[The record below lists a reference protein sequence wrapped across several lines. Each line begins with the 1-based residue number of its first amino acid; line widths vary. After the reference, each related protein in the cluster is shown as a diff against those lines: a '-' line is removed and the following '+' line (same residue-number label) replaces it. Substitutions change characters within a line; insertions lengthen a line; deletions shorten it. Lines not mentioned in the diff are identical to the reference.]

1 MTLDQF
7 YLLLSGFLGVLF
19 HCFLK
24 LNSLLKLAQKANLPF
39 NWYRDYVYR
48 DFPTI
53 ILSVLSVLIWYF
65 CFKEIAAKYT
75 QVADFARVS
84 FVAMGAIG
92 SYLIQRFLSQAQKKI
107 DKAIDVKTDIADGKK
122 KEDE

>member
-7 YLLLSGFLGVLF
+7 YLLISGFLGVLF

-24 LNSLLKLAQKANLPF
+24 LNSLLKLAQKANIRF

-53 ILSVLSVLIWYF
+53 ALSVLSVLIWYF
-65 CFKEIAAKYT
+65 CFKEVAARYHSLD
-75 QVADFARVS
+75 DFARVS
-84 FVAMGAIG
+84 FVTMGAIG
-92 SYLIQRFLSQAQKKI
+92 SYIIQRFLSQAQKKI
-107 DKAIDVKTDIADGKK
+107 DNAIDVKTDIADGKK
-122 KEDE
+122 

>member
-7 YLLLSGFLGVLF
+7 YLIVSGLLGVLF

-24 LNSLLKLAQKANLPF
+24 LSGLLRQAQKANMKF

-53 ILSVLSVLIWYF
+53 MLAILSVLIWYF
-65 CFKEIAAKYT
+65 TFKEVAARYHSIAE
-75 QVADFARVS
+75 FARVS
-84 FVAMGAIG
+84 FVTMGAIG
-92 SYLIQRFLSQAQKKI
+92 SYVIQRFLSQAQKKI
-107 DKAIDVKTDIADGKK
+107 DKVVDEKTDKADNKK
-122 KEDE
+122 PDND